1 MKLKA
6 DTFKVLDQVG
16 EIRTSE
22 TDVIDRIEYEP
33 LDAEK
38 TKKKIDLY
46 IKNDQKKGYRN
57 DINEMLEKLLTPWNK
72 SINKFIV
79 DVTEQERQSKGQE
92 FSSYWAG
99 CCLSEDLD
107 WLENFEQQY
116 IEKTLRPY
124 LDGIGMQDVKAWKNG
139 EWDGVNVLDM
149 EYNGFAVE
157 YACSTN
163 QFYPS
168 IHFMKLSFP
177 LPHITPLATISRY
190 LKLMPTICQQ
200 VDDMAI
206 TALRYYDQQ
215 KHEDEE
221 YRKVVEL
228 LEPLAKQYS
237 GTPVGKLI
245 KYLRWNIKPG
255 EHYFDE
261 STCFFIS
268 SLMVINDRKLSCKE
282 RIMKGYDSN
291 NKAIYEGVVRELW
304 LDSECH
310 TVYAGDPETTDVKEW
325 EKTHRTNDIPDTW
338 SWRVRDFVRI
348 FFSLSRDPFLSID
361 FIDQKL

>member
-22 TDVIDRIEYEP
+22 TDAIDRIEYEP
-33 LDAEK
+33 LDDEK
-38 TKKKIDLY
+38 IKKKIDLY
-46 IKNDQKKGYRN
+46 IKKGYGNGIN
-57 DINEMLEKLLTPWNK
+57 DMLVKLLTPWNK

-79 DVTEQERQSKGQE
+79 DVTEQEKQSKGQE

-124 LDGIGMQDVKAWKNG
+124 LDIIGMQDVKVWKNDK
-139 EWDGVNVLDM
+139 WTDVNVLDM
-149 EYNGFAVE
+149 EYNGFATE
-157 YACSTN
+157 YACCSN
-163 QFYPS
+163 KFYPS
-168 IHFMKLSFP
+168 THFTRLSFP

-190 LKLMPTICQQ
+190 LKLMPTICRQA
-200 VDDMAI
+200 DDMVI
-206 TALRYYDQQ
+206 TALRYYDQLM
-215 KHEDEE
+215 HEDEV

-237 GTPVGKLI
+237 GTPVGKFI
-245 KYLRWNIKPG
+245 KYLRWSIVPG
-255 EHYFDE
+255 EPYYDGR
-261 STCFFIS
+261 TRLFIL
-268 SLMVINDRKLSCKE
+268 SLEVINDREFSCKE
-282 RIMKGYDSN
+282 RTLKGYDSN
-291 NKAIYEGVVRELW
+291 NNAIYEGVVKELW

-325 EKTHRTNDIPDTW
+325 RNTHTTYGIPNIW
-338 SWRVRDFVRI
+338 SWCVGDFVPH
-348 FFSLSRDPFLSID
+348 FFNLCRAPFLSID